1 MPRQARDKRSE
12 ICLKRGRRFETQD
25 PHAVPKSQIH
35 GDEDTSDYVDA
46 ARQAIRASTD
56 FNCGQDYRGF
66 LEDVV
71 VRFVITSATRYSV
84 VWEMPR
90 PVAMIMDKLLSEVM
104 DRKSLCVT
112 YKDSCR
118 SIVVRKLMSE
128 RETIVCGT
136 GGWQRERDDG
146 R

>member
-1 MPRQARDKRSE
+1 MGKENAPCVQLLPRERRRLDGFECQDRLGTNVRKYF
-12 ICLKRGRRFETQD
+12 LKRGRRFETQD

-71 VRFVITSATRYSV
+71 VRFVTTN
-84 VWEMPR
+84 
-90 PVAMIMDKLLSEVM
+90 
-104 DRKSLCVT
+104 
-112 YKDSCR
+112 
-118 SIVVRKLMSE
+118 
-128 RETIVCGT
+128 TI
-136 GGWQRERDDG
+136 
-146 R
+146 